1 MNKNSQNLKIY
12 WVTLVWTKW
21 QIILPAECRKDFEI
35 DVWDIF
41 YIWTFKEMAFVMSND
56 KICSEDSIW
65 KFEEFIENEEQIRV
79 WTKFQFV
86 IPKQIREL
94 LEKHNISKEQLQ
106 KISDEG
112 LDKVLTDWKNYS
124 GSSYSK
130 DNMGRLTIEKDEFL
144 R

>member
-41 YIWTFKEMAFVMSND
+41 YIWTFKEMAFVMSNE

-94 LEKHNISKEQLQ
+94 LEIETWNSIIVVWESWHWLGFIKNDKIDFLLTYIKE
-106 KISDEG
+106 SF
-112 LDKVLTDWKNYS
+112 KN
-124 GSSYSK
+124 
-130 DNMGRLTIEKDEFL
+130 
-144 R
+144 

>member
-94 LEKHNISKEQLQ
+94 LEIETWNSIIVVWESWYWLGFIKNDKIDFLLTYIKE
-106 KISDEG
+106 SF
-112 LDKVLTDWKNYS
+112 KN
-124 GSSYSK
+124 
-130 DNMGRLTIEKDEFL
+130 
-144 R
+144 